1 MVIVNLRFYERERG
15 PSMEQRYTVSVPLM
29 NSRFQRQ
36 GKERLVEH
44 LKALGAKRVFLALQ
58 ADCLLSPK
66 REEELAVL
74 PENVAYLKAA
84 GFEVGAWL
92 WAFYLSKERG
102 YVRLEAPDGKR
113 AIYSVCPMDETY
125 TAEMGK
131 LIQDIARC
139 GVDLIQF
146 DDDYRYGFQD
156 MGFGCTC
163 PLHRKRI
170 EALLGR
176 EVTAEELKEQL
187 YGGGQSDL
195 RDVFIKANG
204 EALEHFAAE
213 MRRYLDEA
221 APQVR
226 MGFCSCITS
235 WDLDGTTPD
244 RISRLLAGNTRP
256 FYRLIG
262 APYWAAMKAWGNRL
276 CDVIEIERSE
286 SARREDA
293 AIEMY
298 SEGDTFPR
306 PRHKTPA
313 SYLEIFDTALR
324 AAGCMDGILKY
335 ALDYGAT
342 ADYETGYVE
351 AAKRNAA
358 AYEAVDRF
366 FGGLDCAG
374 VRCYDKPDKYR
385 TFTVPEHIAGTDQ
398 AQHLAFSATSR
409 FLAANSVPTVYKGD
423 GVIGAAFGDDVLCV
437 PEKALARGM
446 ILDVSAA
453 KRLVERGVDVGVTAF
468 GEEFKAGAEVYEA
481 DNEHVSIPNAARAVT
496 LTLAPGAKLL
506 SWYETEDGGKKPLSY
521 EYENAAGQRFLVY
534 AMEGY
539 FGEQDWFRQYARQR
553 QIDAFVKRCGKRL
566 PAFCPGHP
574 ELYVLAKSD
583 GKRLSVGLWNIF
595 PDAIYAPT
603 VDLDRDYERVEAF
616 GCGATL
622 SGDTVTLTD
631 IPPYSFAFI
640 SLTTSD

>member
-1 MVIVNLRFYERERG
+1 MER
-15 PSMEQRYTVSVPLM
+15 PFTVSVPLM
-29 NSRFQRQ
+29 NVRFQRQ

-44 LKALGAKRVFLALQ
+44 LKTLGAKRVFLALQ
-58 ADCLLSPK
+58 ADCLLEPK
-66 REEELAVL
+66 RGEELAVL

-102 YVRLEAPDGKR
+102 YTRMEAPDGKR
-113 AIYSVCPMDETY
+113 AVYTVCPMDEAY
-125 TAEMGK
+125 TADMGR

-156 MGFGCTC
+156 MGFGCAC

-176 EVTAEELKEQL
+176 EVTAAELKDQL
-187 YGGGQSDL
+187 YGGGPGDL
-195 RDVFIKANG
+195 RDAFVQANG
-204 EALEHFAAE
+204 EALETFAAE
-213 MRRYLDEA
+213 MRRYLDEV
-221 APQVR
+221 APHVR
-226 MGFCSCITS
+226 MGFCACITS

-276 CDVIEIERSE
+276 CDVIELERSE

-293 AIEMY
+293 SIEMY

-313 SYLEIFDTALR
+313 AYLEIFDTALR
-324 AAGCMDGILKY
+324 AAGCTDGILKY

-342 ADYETGYVE
+342 ADYETGYVA

-358 AYEAVDRF
+358 AYEAVERM

-385 TFTVPEHIAGTDQ
+385 TFDIPAHIVGTEK
-398 AQHLAFSATSR
+398 AQDLAFSATSR
-409 FLAANSVPTVYKGD
+409 FLAANSVPTVYEGA
-423 GVIGAAFGDDVLCV
+423 GVIGAAFGDDALCV
-437 PEKALARGM
+437 PQEALARGM
-446 ILDVSAA
+446 ILDASAA
-453 KRLVERGVDVGVTAF
+453 KRLTERGVDVGAAAF
-468 GEEFKAGAEVYEA
+468 GEIVKIDAETYAA
-481 DNEHVSIPNAARAVT
+481 DGERIAIPNAARAVT
-496 LTLAPGAKLL
+496 LTLADGAEVL
-506 SWYETEDGGKKPLSY
+506 SCYEKEDGTKTPLSY
-521 EYENAAGQRFLVY
+521 EYENADGQRFLVY
-534 AMEGY
+534 AFEGY
-539 FGEQDWFRQYARQR
+539 FGEQDWFRQYTRQR
-553 QIDAFVKRCGKRL
+553 QIDAFAKRCGRRL

-574 ELYVLAKSD
+574 ELYVLAKTD
-583 GKRLSVGLWNIF
+583 GERLAVGLWNIF
-595 PDAIYAPT
+595 PDRMLSPT
-603 VDLDRDYERVEAF
+603 VYLDREYGRVEAF
-616 GCGATL
+616 GCEAKL
-622 SGDTVTLTD
+622 CGDRVTLTD
-631 IPPYSFAFI
+631 IAPYDFVFL
-640 SLTTSD
+640 SLR

>member
-1 MVIVNLRFYERERG
+1 MER
-15 PSMEQRYTVSVPLM
+15 PYTVSVPLM
-29 NSRFQRQ
+29 NIRFQRQ
-36 GKERLVEH
+36 GKEKLAEH

-66 REEELAVL
+66 REQELAVL

-92 WAFYLSKERG
+92 WAFYLSKEQG
-102 YVRLEAPDGKR
+102 YTRMEAPDGKR
-113 AIYSVCPMDETY
+113 AVYTVCPMDEAY
-125 TAEMGK
+125 TADMGG

-176 EVTAEELKEQL
+176 GVTPEELKDRL
-187 YGGGQSDL
+187 YGGGPGDL
-195 RDVFIKANG
+195 RDAFVKANG
-204 EALEHFAAE
+204 EALERFAAE
-213 MRRYLDEA
+213 MRRYLDEVS
-221 APQVR
+221 PNTR

-276 CDVIEIERSE
+276 CDVLEIERSE
-286 SARREDA
+286 AARREDVD
-293 AIEMY
+293 IEMY

-313 SYLEIFDTALR
+313 SYLEIFDTVLR
-324 AAGCMDGILKY
+324 AAGCTDGILKY

-342 ADYETGYVE
+342 ADYETGYVA

-385 TFTVPEHIAGTDQ
+385 TFTIPAHIAGTEK
-398 AQHLAFSATSR
+398 AQDLAFSATSR
-409 FLAANSVPTVYKGD
+409 FLAANSVPTVYEGA

-437 PEKALARGM
+437 PDEALARGM

-453 KRLVERGVDVGVTAF
+453 RRLTERGVDVGATAF
-468 GEEFKAGAEVYEA
+468 GEEFKAGSEVFAA
-481 DNEHVSIPNAARAVT
+481 DDEHTAIPNAARAMT
-496 LTLAPGAKLL
+496 LTLAPGAELL
-506 SWYETEDGGKKPLSY
+506 SWYETEDGEKKPLSY
-521 EYENAAGQRFLVY
+521 LYENAAGQRFLVY

-539 FGEQDWFRQYARQR
+539 FGEQDWFRQYTRQR
-553 QIDAFVKRCGKRL
+553 QIDAFAKRCGKRL

-574 ELYVLAKSD
+574 ELYVLAKTD
-583 GKRLSVGLWNIF
+583 GERLAVGLWNVF
-595 PDAIYAPT
+595 PDRILSPT
-603 VDLDRDYERVEAF
+603 VYLDRQYGQVEAF
-616 GCGATL
+616 GCGAKL
-622 SGDTVTLTD
+622 CGDAVTLTD
-631 IPPYSFAFI
+631 IAPYDFAFL
-640 SLTTSD
+640 SLT

>member
-1 MVIVNLRFYERERG
+1 
-15 PSMEQRYTVSVPLM
+15 MENRYTVSVPLM
-29 NSRFQRQ
+29 NVRFQRQ
-36 GKERLVEH
+36 GRERLTEH
-44 LKALGAKRVFLALQ
+44 LKTLGAKRVFLALE

-66 REEELAVL
+66 RERELAVL

-92 WAFYLSKERG
+92 WAFYLSEERG
-102 YVRLEAPDGKR
+102 YTRMEAPDGKR
-113 AIYSVCPMDETY
+113 ARFTVCPMDEAY
-125 TAEMGK
+125 TADMGG

-156 MGFGCTC
+156 MGFGCAC
-163 PLHRKRI
+163 PLHRKRM

-176 EVTAEELKEQL
+176 KATPEELKDQL
-187 YGGGQSDL
+187 YGGGQSGL
-195 RDVFIKANG
+195 RDAFLQANG
-204 EALEHFAAE
+204 EALESFAAA
-213 MRRYLDEA
+213 MRRDLDKV
-221 APQVR
+221 APEVR

-276 CDVIEIERSE
+276 CDVIELERSE
-286 SARREDA
+286 CARREDGN
-293 AIEMY
+293 IEIF

-313 SYLEIFDTALR
+313 AYLEAFDTALR
-324 AAGCMDGILKY
+324 AAGCTDGILKY
-335 ALDYGAT
+335 ALDYSAT

-351 AAKRNAA
+351 AAKRNAG
-358 AYEAVDRF
+358 AYEAIDRF
-366 FGGLDCAG
+366 FGGLPCAG
-374 VRCYDKPDKYR
+374 VRCWDKPDKYR
-385 TFTVPEHIAGTDQ
+385 AFTVPAHIAGSDQ
-398 AQHLAFSATSR
+398 AQHLAFCAASR
-409 FLAANSVPTVYKGD
+409 FLAANSVPTVYEGV
-423 GVIGAAFGDDVLCV
+423 GVIGAAFGDDALCV
-437 PEKALARGM
+437 PDEALDRGM

-453 KRLVERGVDVGVTAF
+453 RRLAERGVDVGATAF
-468 GEEFKAGAEVYEA
+468 GEPFKAGAEVFA
-481 DNEHVSIPNAARAVT
+481 IRNEHTAIPNAAAALT
-496 LTLAPGAKLL
+496 LTTAPGAALL
-506 SWYETEDGGKKPLSY
+506 SWYEADNGEQRPLSY

-534 AMEGY
+534 AFEGY

-553 QIDAFVKRCGKRL
+553 QIGAFVRRCGKRL

-583 GKRLSVGLWNIF
+583 GARLSVGLWNNF
-595 PDAIYAPT
+595 PDPICAPT
-603 VDLDRDYERVEAF
+603 VQLDRPYRTAEAF
-616 GCGATL
+616 RCAARL
-622 SGDTVTLTD
+622 CGDTVTLSD

-640 SLTTSD
+640 SLAP

>member
-1 MVIVNLRFYERERG
+1 MKKQE
-15 PSMEQRYTVSVPLM
+15 YTVSVPLM
-29 NSRFQRQ
+29 NIRFRRQ
-36 GKERLVEH
+36 GRERLVEH
-44 LKALGAKRVFLALQ
+44 LKALGAKRVFLALE

-66 REEELAVL
+66 REAELAAL

-102 YVRLEAPDGKR
+102 YTRMEAPDGKR
-113 AIYSVCPMDETY
+113 AVYTVCPMDEAY
-125 TAEMGK
+125 TADMGG
-131 LIQDIARC
+131 LIRDIARC

-163 PLHRKRI
+163 PLHCQRI
-170 EALLGR
+170 ETLLGR
-176 EVTAEELKEQL
+176 EVTPEELKDRL
-187 YGGGQSDL
+187 YGGGPGDL
-195 RDVFIKANG
+195 RDAFVRANG
-204 EALEHFAAE
+204 EALEQFAAA

-286 SARREDA
+286 AARREDA
-293 AIEMY
+293 DIEMY
-298 SEGDTFPR
+298 GEGDTFPR

-313 SYLEIFDTALR
+313 SFLEIFDTALR

-335 ALDYGAT
+335 ALDYSAT
-342 ADYETGYVE
+342 ADYETGYV
-351 AAKRNAA
+351 AAAQRNAA
-358 AYEAVDRF
+358 AYDAIDRF
-366 FGGLDCAG
+366 FGGKTCVG

-409 FLAANSVPTVYKGD
+409 FLVANSVPTVYEGM
-423 GVIGAAFGDDVLCV
+423 GVVGAAFGDDVLCV
-437 PEKALARGM
+437 PDEALDRGM

-453 KRLVERGVDVGVTAF
+453 KRLTERGVDVGVTAF
-468 GEEFKAGAEVYEA
+468 GEPFKAGSEVFEVH
-481 DNEHVSIPNAARAVT
+481 DEHVAIPNAARAVT
-496 LTLAPGAKLL
+496 LTLAPGAEML
-506 SWYETEDGGKKPLSY
+506 SWYETEDGEKKPLSY

-553 QIDAFVKRCGKRL
+553 QIDAFVRRCGRWL
-566 PAFCPGHP
+566 PAFCPDCP
-574 ELYVLAKSD
+574 ELYVLAKTD
-583 GKRLSVGLWNIF
+583 GNQLAVGLWNIF
-595 PDAIYAPT
+595 PDRMLSPT
-603 VDLDRDYERVEAF
+603 VYVDQDYERVEAF
-616 GCGATL
+616 GCEASLFGDFVTL
-622 SGDTVTLTD
+622 SD
-631 IPPYSFAFI
+631 IAPYDFAF
-640 SLTTSD
+640 LLLDGGGKA

>member
-1 MVIVNLRFYERERG
+1 MER
-15 PSMEQRYTVSVPLM
+15 SYTVSVPLM

-36 GKERLVEH
+36 GEERLLEH
-44 LKALGAKRVFLALQ
+44 LKALGAKRVFLALE

-66 REEELAVL
+66 REAELAVL

-92 WAFYLSKERG
+92 WAFYLSQERG
-102 YVRLEAPDGKR
+102 YTRMEAPDGKR
-113 AIYSVCPMDETY
+113 AVYSVCPMDEAY
-125 TAEMGK
+125 TADMGG

-156 MGFGCTC
+156 MGFGCAC
-163 PLHRKRI
+163 PLHRQRI

-176 EVTAEELKEQL
+176 KVTPEKLKNQL
-187 YGGGQSDL
+187 YGGGPGDL
-195 RDVFIKANG
+195 RNAFVKANG
-204 EALEHFAAE
+204 EALERFAAE
-213 MRRYLDEA
+213 MRRHLDEA
-221 APQVR
+221 APDVR

-276 CDVIEIERSE
+276 CDVIELERSE

-293 AIEMY
+293 DIEMY

-313 SYLEIFDTALR
+313 SFLEIFDTALR
-324 AAGCMDGILKY
+324 AAGCTDGILKY
-335 ALDYGAT
+335 ALDYGAS

-351 AAKRNAA
+351 AAKRNAD
-358 AYEAVDRF
+358 AYEAIDRL
-366 FGGLDCAG
+366 FGGLACAG

-409 FLAANSVPTVYKGD
+409 FLAANSVPTVYEGT
-423 GVIGAAFGDDVLCV
+423 GVVGAAFGDDVLCV
-437 PEKALARGM
+437 PAEALDRGM

-453 KRLVERGVDVGVTAF
+453 KRLAERGVDVGAAAF
-468 GEEFKAGAEVYEA
+468 GEPFQAGAEVFAE
-481 DNEHVSIPNAARAVT
+481 DGEHVSIPNAARAET
-496 LTLAPGAKLL
+496 LTLAPGAELL
-506 SWYETEDGGKKPLSY
+506 SWYETEDGEKKPLSY

-534 AMEGY
+534 AMAGY

-553 QIDAFVKRCGKRL
+553 QIDAFVKRCGRRL

-574 ELYVLAKSD
+574 ELYVLTKTD
-583 GKRLSVGLWNIF
+583 GERLAVGLWNVF
-595 PDAIYAPT
+595 PDRMLSPT
-603 VDLDRDYERVEAF
+603 VYLDREYGRVEAF
-616 GCGATL
+616 GCEAKL
-622 SGDTVTLTD
+622 CGDTVTLTD
-631 IPPYSFAFI
+631 IAPYDFVFL
-640 SLTTSD
+640 SLT